1 MSLSGTFSHR
11 SDDTQDYTS
20 SSAPPEIETRSDLN
34 ASPAQ
39 PDRIPGY
46 RLMRKLGGGGMGEVF
61 LACQLFSTPDDALRL
76 VALKAIRGELLTS
89 ELHRQIM
96 ENDIRIAAQLN
107 HPNIVRILHVGPADG
122 VLYYTMP
129 YLQGGNLA
137 EYIDQNPLPWR
148 EAAALLLAITQAVAY
163 LHAQPV
169 PVIHLDLKPGNI
181 LLDAD
186 GTPQLADFGLAR
198 LLHLPDGKC
207 LSHGPG
213 GTPEYM
219 APEQFDGWVSP
230 ACDIYGLGAIL
241 YAMLTGQPP
250 FARSTWSRTMRQ
262 VHEQEPVP
270 PRTLNPV
277 VDPGL
282 EAVCLKCL
290 EKKPEHR
297 FRNVS
302 ELAGDL
308 RRVCAGEAPRALRLG
323 WREWLQRHLGHTI
336 PFGAAATWSTALFRQ
351 AVLSLPA
358 YLSIYALLWLESPAP
373 FYWLWLLLVV
383 PMAEW
388 GPYLLLGRR
397 RAFDPR
403 EREILLLWL
412 GAAVAKAILFNLNCP
427 LVGPVDDDDILR
439 FFPASMAVNG
449 LMLCLEGRLYLGR
462 IYVFGLLDFAVA
474 IALGVLLDL
483 APLLY
488 ALWNSAVLFG
498 MAAQLN
504 YEAGRQTQAL

>member
-1 MSLSGTFSHR
+1 MCRSHTFSPH
-11 SDDTQDYTS
+11 SDDTQNYAA
-20 SSAPPEIETRSDLN
+20 SSASSDCGITSPSDPALPPRPDL
-34 ASPAQ
+34 
-39 PDRIPGY
+39 IPGY
-46 RLMRKLGGGGMGEVF
+46 RLLRRLGGGGMGEVF
-61 LACQLFSTPDDALRL
+61 LACQHFANPDDTLRV
-76 VALKAIRGELLTS
+76 VALKAIRGELLLS
-89 ELHRQIM
+89 EQHRQIM

-107 HPNIVRILHVGPADG
+107 HSNIVRIFHVGPAEG

-137 EYIDQNPLPWR
+137 ERIDHKPLPWR

-163 LHAQPV
+163 LHAQPT

-181 LLDAD
+181 LLDAE

-198 LLHLPDGKC
+198 LLHIPDGKC
-207 LSHGPG
+207 FTQGPG

-241 YAMLTGQPP
+241 YTMLTGRPP
-250 FARSTWSRTMRQ
+250 FVRTTWAQTMRQ
-262 VHEQEPVP
+262 VHELEPVR
-270 PRTLNPV
+270 PRALNPQ
-277 VDPGL
+277 VDRGL

-297 FRNVS
+297 FRSAS

-308 RRVCAGEAPRALRLG
+308 RRVCAGETPRALRLD
-323 WREWLQRHLGHTI
+323 WRDWLRRHLDHAV
-336 PFGAAATWSTALFRQ
+336 PFDAAGSWSTALVRQ
-351 AVLSLPA
+351 AFLSLPA
-358 YLSIYALLWLESPAP
+358 YLSIYALLLLDSPAP
-373 FYWLWLLLVV
+373 FYWLWLLFVLPV
-383 PMAEW
+383 AEW
-388 GPYLLLGRR
+388 GPYLVSRER

-412 GAAVAKAILFNLNCP
+412 GAAVAKAILFSLNCP
-427 LVGPVDDDDILR
+427 LVGPVDTEDLVR
-439 FFPASMAVNG
+439 FFPASMAING

-462 IYVFGLLDFAVA
+462 LYIFGLLDFAVA
-474 IALGVLLDL
+474 IALGTLVEL

-488 ALWNSAVLFG
+488 ALWNSVVLLG
-498 MAAQLN
+498 MAVQL
-504 YEAGRQTQAL
+504 RQRAMQVHA